1 MIMMKYFIFV
11 VLVSLCSSIQAI
23 GDLPDSSVPS
33 RYTITHEAI
42 FDVVIKENVHTD
54 EILSKGKI
62 VIGLFGDIVPMTVL
76 NFVTVTNGIIRT
88 NVRLR

>member
-1 MIMMKYFIFV
+1 MKYFIFV

>member
-1 MIMMKYFIFV
+1 MLIN
-11 VLVSLCSSIQAI
+11 LIQ
-23 GDLPDSSVPS
+23 VFQS

-62 VIGLFGDIVPMTVL
+62 IIGLFGDIVPMTVL
-76 NFVTVTNGIIRT
+76 KFCYNYKWNYSNQRKIKI
-88 NVRLR
+88 NVNKHLFYSSFI